1 MAPTPKGSA
10 VIRGSRRDREAA
22 KQTMLAG
29 LQAEVDAEAQQ
40 HEEAEGQDHSGDSEG
55 SEEDSKDK
63 ESPEDDEE
71 MGDAD
76 KDSKA
81 AAVEDALLSPTIA
94 ADTIRK
100 LLDRVE
106 HLESDLASSAVD
118 RITLRETGQKPR
130 YEFRKPPMFSGE
142 KNQDIREWLKTME
155 TYCDGTGCSS
165 EAIKLPLMASYLD
178 GRARTYWASR
188 QSDFVCPPP
197 GTGSKGVPVT
207 VKLFQDTMIQGFG
220 NIDPIQS
227 AWDKLVK
234 LRQGGSSVEEYARQF
249 DALCADLGSEGPSEN
264 DKIIRFKGG
273 LHPKMQTRCVAQN
286 DGKRWT
292 NYRDLV
298 AYASAVWAQVGATL
312 EASGPG
318 TVVDKPGKQPNHKR
332 KHESGANGGS
342 GGNAK
347 GGASGARPGFVSKR
361 TKRATKKIASRRVL
375 SETDRQRL
383 IKEGKCLNC
392 EQTGHFA
399 RECKNPAKG
408 STASGSQGN

>member
-1 MAPTPKGSA
+1 
-10 VIRGSRRDREAA
+10 
-22 KQTMLAG
+22 
-29 LQAEVDAEAQQ
+29 
-40 HEEAEGQDHSGDSEG
+40 
-55 SEEDSKDK
+55 
-63 ESPEDDEE
+63 
-71 MGDAD
+71 
-76 KDSKA
+76 
-81 AAVEDALLSPTIA
+81 
-94 ADTIRK
+94 
-100 LLDRVE
+100 
-106 HLESDLASSAVD
+106 
-118 RITLRETGQKPR
+118 
-130 YEFRKPPMFSGE
+130 MFSGE

-188 QSDFVCPPP
+188 QADFVCPPP
-197 GTGSKGVPVT
+197 GTGSRGAPLT

-234 LRQGGSSVEEYARQF
+234 LKQGGSSVEEYARQF
-249 DALCADLGSEGPSEN
+249 DALCADLGAEGPSEN
-264 DKIIRFKGG
+264 DKIVRFKGG

-298 AYASAVWAQVGATL
+298 AYASAVWAQVGATF

-318 TVVDKPGKQPNHKR
+318 TVVDKPGKHQSHKR
-332 KHESGANGGS
+332 KHESGAAGGS

-375 SETDRQRL
+375 SEPDRQRL

-392 EQTGHFA
+392 EQPGHFA